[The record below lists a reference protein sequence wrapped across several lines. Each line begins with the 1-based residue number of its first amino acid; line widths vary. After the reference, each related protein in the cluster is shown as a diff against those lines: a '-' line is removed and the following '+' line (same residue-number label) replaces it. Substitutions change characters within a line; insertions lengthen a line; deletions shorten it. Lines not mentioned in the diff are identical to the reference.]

1 MTPKIDNHRFF
12 ISVQNHGAGV
22 CWTRFAIFN
31 RFALAPFCSRFDS
44 DTGFS
49 APRRGYSL

>member
-1 MTPKIDNHRFF
+1 MTPKSDNHRFF
-12 ISVQNHGAGV
+12 ISVQNHEAGV

-31 RFALAPFCSRFDS
+31 RFDS

-49 APRRGYSL
+49 APRRSYSL